1 MVKFGSN
8 NCGSHNPICAVMIL
22 LIYMWTGMH
31 FYDNFFPLQMC
42 RLGKHVPF
50 TGLRDG
56 ILRVGKNSASKV
68 ADLEA
73 ERWFEL
79 IGDFPSA
86 ALLKLYSQVSA

>member
-1 MVKFGSN
+1 
-8 NCGSHNPICAVMIL
+8 
-22 LIYMWTGMH
+22 
-31 FYDNFFPLQMC
+31 MC
-42 RLGKHVPF
+42 RLGKHVPAAF

-86 ALLKLYSQVSA
+86 ALLKLYSQASPGIMEFY

>member
-1 MVKFGSN
+1 M
-8 NCGSHNPICAVMIL
+8 
-22 LIYMWTGMH
+22 
-31 FYDNFFPLQMC
+31 
-42 RLGKHVPF
+42 PF

-86 ALLKLYSQVSA
+86 ALLKLYSQVSE